1 MKELSKIV
9 QLIDKNKPRKIE
21 VLGNEEAIS
30 RHAEMYNLLKE
41 GHIVTDADAALH
53 FYGDVQAATQPAY
66 RQFKSK
72 FKERLINT
80 LFFLEKDNA
89 EASDLQNA
97 TISIQKEWAAINI
110 IYAKGDYH
118 LAAKMAEDLLPY
130 AIKYDLTEIVVY
142 IADRLRQGYGTQ
154 IANRNRYDEL
164 KKLQDDYMALW
175 QLEILSRDMFH
186 DIRMDNIKSSVYQ
199 PNLIEKA
206 QKSWA
211 ILQPYLQ
218 NNSSYQFITHSYA
231 VGVAQFTSSQPDLE
245 ATINLC
251 SEAIGKLSLK
261 PFNPKKVLAVFMNQ
275 KIRCYTHLKDKE
287 AGEKVIQEALLLQE
301 EGSEGW
307 FKTLEYQTFLAL
319 HTQSYDLAFQ
329 VWNTVQNHKS
339 FKVLTLQHSEIWQLF
354 GAYLHFLAV
363 SGKLSPTIT
372 QKSKFK
378 SAKFINEIPTFSTDK
393 EGMNVPS
400 LIIQIA
406 ILIAEK
412 KTSSI
417 PDRLEA
423 LNKYWRRHIRKTDTS
438 YRSHCFIKM
447 LQELPKGNYKRVSVE
462 ARTKTM
468 LRELTAVPF
477 NVVAQDFK
485 REVIPL
491 EDLWAILLSLM

>member
-1 MKELSKIV
+1 MKELNRLV

-21 VLGNEEAIS
+21 VLGNEEATS

-41 GHIVTDADAALH
+41 GHIFTDADAALH
-53 FYGDVQAATQPAY
+53 FYGDAKAVTQTAF

-110 IYAKGDYH
+110 IYTKGDYH
-118 LAAKMAEDLLPY
+118 LASKLAEDLLPY

-164 KKLQDDYMALW
+164 KKLQADYTALW
-175 QLEILSRDMFH
+175 QLEILSRDIFH
-186 DIRMDNIKSSVYQ
+186 DIRMDYIKSSAFQ
-199 PNLIEKA
+199 DDLTEKA
-206 QKSWA
+206 RKGWN
-211 ILQPYLQ
+211 ILQPHLQ
-218 NNSSYQFITHSYA
+218 NTTSLQFLTHSYV
-231 VGVAQFTSSQPDLE
+231 VGLAQYSSSPDDLK
-245 ATINLC
+245 ATIKLC
-251 SEAIGKLSLK
+251 DEAISKLSEKLFK
-261 PFNPKKVLAVFMNQ
+261 PKKQIAVFMNQ
-275 KIRCYTHLKDKE
+275 KIRCYTQLKDREEGENVIKE
-287 AGEKVIQEALLLQE
+287 ALTLQE
-301 EGSEGW
+301 EGTEGW
-307 FKTLEYQTFLAL
+307 FKTLEHQTFLAL
-319 HTQSYDLAFQ
+319 HTQSYDVAFQ
-329 VWNTVQNHKS
+329 VWNTVNNHKS
-339 FKVLTLQHSEIWQLF
+339 FKVLTLQHSEIWRLF
-354 GAYLHFLAV
+354 GAYLHFLAA
-363 SGKLSPTIT
+363 SGKVNGLTL
-372 QKSKFK
+372 QQSKFK

-393 EGMNVPS
+393 EGMNIPV

-423 LNKYWRRHIRKTDTS
+423 LNKYWWRHIRKTDES

-468 LRELTAVPF
+468 LRDLTAVSF
-477 NVVAQDFK
+477 NIVAQDFK

>member
-1 MKELSKIV
+1 MKELNRIV

-21 VLGNEEAIS
+21 VLGNEDATS

-41 GHIVTDADAALH
+41 GHILTDTDAALH
-53 FYGDVQAATQPAY
+53 FYGDAKAVTQTAY

-110 IYAKGDYH
+110 VYTKGDYQ
-118 LAAKMAEDLLPY
+118 LATKLAEDLLPF
-130 AIKYDLTEIVVY
+130 AIKYELTEIVVY
-142 IADRLRQGYGTQ
+142 MADRLRQSYGTQ
-154 IANRNRYDEL
+154 IANRTRYDEL

-175 QLEILSRDMFH
+175 QLEILSRDIFH
-186 DIRMDNIKSSVYQ
+186 DIRMDYIKFSTFQSDT
-199 PNLIEKA
+199 IEKA
-206 QKSWA
+206 QKGWA
-211 ILQPYLQ
+211 ILQPHLQ
-218 NNSSYQFITHSYA
+218 NNSSYQLLTHGYVIA
-231 VGVAQFTSSQPDLE
+231 LAQYSSSTADLE
-245 ATINLC
+245 ATIKLC
-251 SEAIGKLSLK
+251 DEVISKLSGK
-261 PFNPKKVLAVFMNQ
+261 PYKPKKQIAIFMNQ
-275 KIRCYTHLKDKE
+275 KIRCYTQLKNRQ
-287 AGEKVIQEALLLQE
+287 AGEDVIKEVLELQE
-301 EGSEGW
+301 EGSDGW
-307 FKTLEYQTFLAL
+307 FKSLEHRTFLAL

-339 FKVLTLQHSEIWQLF
+339 FKIQHSEIWRLF
-354 GAYLHFLAV
+354 GAYLHFLAI
-363 SGKLSPTIT
+363 SGKVNPTIA
-372 QKSKFK
+372 QQSKFK
-378 SAKFINEIPTFSTDK
+378 SAKFTNEIPTFSTDK

-447 LQELPKGNYKRVSVE
+447 LQELPKANYNRLRLE

-468 LRELTAVPF
+468 LRDLNAVPF
-477 NVVAQDFK
+477 DIVAQDVK